1 MNGTPSL
8 QATMMKILIF
18 FVVISSA
25 FAQPTAEPLS
35 FSFNTKELPPSQPLG
50 ASMFGQSASSKPSL
64 FQFQTPPSNQ
74 LQPPSLQSQ
83 QLPPSFQSQQL
94 PPPGQPQ
101 VQRQPRSLQLEPLQ
115 LQSLDL
121 APSVQSPLVQ
131 RQQQVQLQPQ
141 QSGDLTL
148 TISRDMMEKAT
159 DYAYYAFVAKQAWD
173 VYQLQGQ
180 TEAGKFLVGH
190 AVTFKGCQMLSA
202 QVAKLNNL
210 FLTMSVGSLCKF
222 AAPYFLNKNLYNSY
236 AYDAVDSMAV
246 AHKVA
251 ARVYQLQTYGKDV
264 LIVAT
269 HQKNVGAD
277 QQGLFIIPPQ
287 FQSRDKGTLSQVIFV
302 VFKGGATVDEIRV
315 TKIYTALSKD
325 FESVVFPKRG
335 SNIRVQLDEL
345 AVSPADFI
353 LRII

>member
-25 FAQPTAEPLS
+25 FAQPTEPLS
-35 FSFNTKELPPSQPLG
+35 FSFSAMPPSQPFG
-50 ASMFGQSASSKPSL
+50 ASMFGQSSSSKQPSL
-64 FQFQTPPSNQ
+64 FQFQSAPPVQ
-74 LQPPSLQSQ
+74 LESQQLPPSLQSQ
-83 QLPPSFQSQQL
+83 QLPPS
-94 PPPGQPQ
+94 
-101 VQRQPRSLQLEPLQ
+101 VQPRSLQLEPL
-115 LQSLDL
+115 DL
-121 APSVQSPLVQ
+121 PPSVQSPLVQ

-159 DYAYYAFVAKQAWD
+159 NYAYYAFVAKQAWD

-353 LRII
+353 LRVV